1 MKARLTTLLLGLLA
15 CALVAAGCGS
25 DTEDAG
31 DPGPAQNPPSETET
45 NTDATE
51 TGKAEPGKAPGDQ
64 RLVNNAAATG
74 QLAFDKQ
81 ELVAK
86 PGQATLVMKNPSAV
100 PHAIAVRG
108 NGEDKQGE
116 TVEKDGT
123 SQVTV
128 DLKKGEY
135 EFYCPVP
142 GHEQG
147 GMKGTLTVK

>member
-31 DPGPAQNPPSETET
+31 DPGPAQSPPAETET
-45 NTDATE
+45 NTEATE
-51 TGKAEPGKAPGDQ
+51 TGNAQPGKAPGDQ
-64 RLVNNAAATG
+64 VLRNDADSSG

-81 ELVAK
+81 ALNAK
-86 PGQATLVMKNPSAV
+86 PGQATLVMANPSPV
-100 PHAIAVRG
+100 QHAIAVRG
-108 NGEDKQGE
+108 NGENKKGE
-116 TVEKDGT
+116 TVEQDGS

-128 DLKKGEY
+128 DLKKGRY

-142 GHEQG
+142 GHEEG
-147 GMKGTLTVK
+147 GMKGVLRVK

>member
-45 NTDATE
+45 NTDVPE

-64 RLVNNAAATG
+64 LLHNDAEASGN
-74 QLAFDKQ
+74 LAFDKQ
-81 ELVAK
+81 KLRAK
-86 PGQATLVMKNPSAV
+86 PGQATLVMDNPSPV
-100 PHAIAVRG
+100 PHAHVVRG
-108 NGEDKQGE
+108 QGVDDKGE
-116 TVEKDGT
+116 TVQKDGT

-135 EFYCPVP
+135 EFYCPVS
-142 GHEQG
+142 GHEQA
-147 GMKGTLTVK
+147 GMKGTLTVE